1 MSAIVRLVATLV
13 VLLAAT
19 AVQAENEVPTER
31 ALEAL
36 VKGSLLTLNDANVTG
51 NYSVMHAKLSRPFRE
66 QFSVEKFR
74 AAFKQFRVENTD
86 YDIIAAMAPTYDPKP
101 AIDKDGTLV
110 VKGTFP
116 TEPSRVRFDLE
127 FIPSEGEWKLIT
139 IQVKMVPKS

>member
-1 MSAIVRLVATLV
+1 MSAIVRLVGTLV
-13 VLLAAT
+13 LLLTAT
-19 AVQAENEVPTER
+19 VVHAQNEVPTDR

-51 NYSVMHAKLSRPFRE
+51 NYSVLHAKLSRRFRE
-66 QFSVEKFR
+66 QFSVEKLR

-86 YDIIAAMAPTYDPKP
+86 YDIIAAMRPTYDPKP
-101 AIDKDGTLV
+101 VIDGDGKLV

-127 FIPSEGEWKLIT
+127 FIPSEGEWKLIA
-139 IQVKMVPKS
+139 IQVKMVPQS